1 MTNKWWAK
9 LFLYAFLV
17 FMYIPILVL
26 IVFSFNESKSNAVF
40 TGFSLDWYRKL
51 FQNDAILTSLLNTVI
66 IALVSSVL
74 ATILGTSAAIGIH
87 NMRRSARTAIMN
99 ITYIPVINPEII
111 TGVSLMLLFSFFVD
125 HFHFRFGF
133 VSLILAHIAFNVAY
147 VIYSVMPK
155 LRQMNPS
162 LVEAARDLGCNER
175 QAFFKIVIP
184 EIMPGVFSGFL
195 MALTYSID
203 DFVVSYFTSGTQ
215 VETLPI
221 TIYSMTRRKVSPEIN
236 ALSTIIFV
244 VIAAILIVKN
254 ALENRKLRRER
265 KEISAARLI
274 AETNAG

>member
-51 FQNDAILTSLLNTVI
+51 FQNEAILTSLLNTVI

>member
-51 FQNDAILTSLLNTVI
+51 FQNDAILTSLLNTVM